1 MIDAGLRAIQHVG
14 SDPHAGRKLLDR
26 FVRAELSDVRLEAQT
41 PFVPF
46 VDPRLEVMLE
56 AFAVSGGVAERA
68 GAMSATEYEGMVD
81 EVRAAHHDP
90 LHANYLVRFPTMVA
104 AVGTRPRD

>member
-1 MIDAGLRAIQHVG
+1 MSSAAPKLHVDNVSMTFRTPAG
-14 SDPHAGRKLLDR
+14 
-26 FVRAELSDVRLEAQT
+26 
-41 PFVPF
+41 
-46 VDPRLEVMLE
+46 
-56 AFAVSGGVAERA
+56 AFAVSGGVAEHA
-68 GAMSATEYEGMVD
+68 GAMSATEYEGLVD